1 MKKKRNWIWYILMV
15 GISVAAVFF
24 LVPVVM
30 TLIQSFFV
38 SGQLS
43 LIGYQKLFFNCFPF
57 YRFFWN
63 SVLYSMLI
71 TAGCILISV
80 LAAFA
85 FHFAHFPGKRVL
97 YILYIVLMMMPLQV
111 MILPNYIGLRDLK
124 MLNTPAAIIV
134 PLIFSPMGTVIIKQY
149 LEGCDIEIVEAARL
163 ETNSSLKVIQHCILP
178 QIHVCICAVA
188 LFLFAETWNM
198 VEQPMLYVNEN
209 KMRTLSTMLGESQ
222 NYSGEVL
229 SPTSVL
235 FMIPVL
241 LWYLLYHRELQEGLK
256 R

>member
-1 MKKKRNWIWYILMV
+1 MKKKRSWIWYILMV

-97 YILYIVLMMMPLQV
+97 YILYIVLMMMPL
-111 MILPNYIGLRDLK
+111 
-124 MLNTPAAIIV
+124 
-134 PLIFSPMGTVIIKQY
+134 
-149 LEGCDIEIVEAARL
+149 
-163 ETNSSLKVIQHCILP
+163 
-178 QIHVCICAVA
+178 
-188 LFLFAETWNM
+188 
-198 VEQPMLYVNEN
+198 
-209 KMRTLSTMLGESQ
+209 
-222 NYSGEVL
+222 
-229 SPTSVL
+229 
-235 FMIPVL
+235 
-241 LWYLLYHRELQEGLK
+241 
-256 R
+256 